1 MKLNYLSCYV
11 DYVLFIFIIF
21 ILSINY
27 MYDFVDMNLF
37 YCLMLK
43 IKGIYIIYDIG
54 ISFENLKCFFIYL

>member
-54 ISFENLKCFFIYL
+54 ISFENLKCFFVYL

>member
-1 MKLNYLSCYV
+1 MYYL
-11 DYVLFIFIIF
+11 FIIF

-54 ISFENLKCFFIYL
+54 ISFENLNCFFIYL